1 MAITAALWGMGCA
14 CPASPAVGHG
24 RCVGYLFGTYYLF
37 LLKCLVSWF
46 YFVSLHSPIRVS
58 MCCGTL
64 HRGRTSVLP
73 LLFIASVESI
83 ELFVIQRMCELSN
96 KSQQTSICLECTSQ
110 ILVLVFLPPN
120 APLMHAPRVNTI
132 VFVGRM
138 LSPLQISSPLRLM
151 SSLFHPQ

>member
-1 MAITAALWGMGCA
+1 
-14 CPASPAVGHG
+14 
-24 RCVGYLFGTYYLF
+24 
-37 LLKCLVSWF
+37 
-46 YFVSLHSPIRVS
+46 
-58 MCCGTL
+58 MCYGTL

-83 ELFVIQRMCELSN
+83 ELFVKQWMCELSN
-96 KSQQTSICLECTSQ
+96 KSQQTSICLERTSQ

-138 LSPLQISSPLRLM
+138 LRPLQISSPRAWCLRY
-151 SSLFHPQ
+151 SIPNSCRFSLHQTHQRTAKTRWLSPCPCGHSLQTVQWTCRNRSYRNSARVLL